1 MSKYDKLLDARVF
14 ADAKAILETE
24 KREISSTQNTL
35 LQTAYQIKETQPN
48 VATNFIKTVI
58 QEMDHEDEE
67 KKVEETDGGQDHQSS
82 STTGLEKIG
91 TDKGDGEK
99 PVDGVSDPKD
109 QTGVPIGEMA
119 PMPPQNIP
127 PQGGMPPQQIP
138 QQQMQYT
145 VQEATA
151 IRSNFSKIME
161 AIKELDKKITETQ
174 NAQIKSIPA
183 GVGDSGTPSS
193 GKFMIRETE
202 GSNDVKNSMVRLNN
216 AINDGTA

>member
-24 KREISSTQNTL
+24 KREISSTQSTL
-35 LQTAYQIKETQPN
+35 LQTAYQIRETQPN

-58 QEMDHEDEE
+58 QEMDHEDE
-67 KKVEETDGGQDHQSS
+67 KVEETEDNSNHQSS
-82 STTGLEKIG
+82 STTGLEQIG
-91 TDKGDGEK
+91 TDHGDGEK

-119 PMPPQNIP
+119 PMPPQQIP
-127 PQGGMPPQQIP
+127 PQGGMPPAQAP

-151 IRSNFSKIME
+151 IRSNFAKIME
-161 AIKELDKKITETQ
+161 AIKKLDTKITETQ
-174 NAQIKSIPA
+174 NAQIKSVPV
-183 GVGDSGTPSS
+183 GVGESGTSSS
-193 GKFMIRETE
+193 GKFMIRETL
-202 GSNDVKNSMVRLNN
+202 GSTDVTDSMVRLNN